1 MSSRSIKSRYALLG
15 MLSIRPMSGYDIK
28 KLIEASISNFWS
40 ESYGQIYPTLKQLV
54 AEKLVTRTVK
64 KQTGKPDRHVYA
76 LTPAG
81 RRRLREW
88 LARRCRRNLG
98 EYMRETKRGIV
109 QNTAAAAASQCLAGI
124 SRCEAWSGSEVS
136 PSRGAD
142 HRAIRTVQPVQV
154 PGGRLVQ
161 ARKRDSLSSA

>member
-88 LARRCRRNLG
+88 LAQAPTPSVARNELLLKLFFG
-98 EYMRETKRGIV
+98 EEIPLDASLAHI
-109 QNTAAAAASQCLAGI
+109 AAFRALHTELIA
-124 SRCEAWSGSEVS
+124 RY
-136 PSRGAD
+136 
-142 HRAIRTVQPVQV
+142 RAIEHEIKTEHSDNANAPFW
-154 PGGRLVQ
+154 
-161 ARKRDSLSSA
+161 